1 MRAVRDRGRDME
13 PTEQEVTA
21 FVDALGGGRDA
32 SLEELF
38 AAAYDELRGVA
49 HAQRRN
55 WLGLETLSTTALVH
69 EAYLR
74 LSKSAA
80 LDWQDRG
87 HFFRIAARAMR
98 FILINHVE
106 RARTAKRGG
115 QSAHVTAEDAL
126 LVDESQVEE
135 LLALDQALV
144 RLADWNSRWAQ
155 VVECRIF
162 AGLSVEETAE
172 ALSVSSPTV
181 KRDWRHAQSWL
192 YRELAPRQAGA
203 TNDEER
209 RS

>member
-1 MRAVRDRGRDME
+1 ME
-13 PTEQEVTA
+13 PTQQEVTA
-21 FVDALGGGRDA
+21 FVDALGGGGDG

-55 WLGLETLSTTALVH
+55 WFGLETLSTTVLVH

-80 LDWQDRG
+80 LEWRDRG

-106 RARTAKRGG
+106 SARTAKRGG
-115 QSAHVTAEDAL
+115 ASAHVPAEEAL
-126 LVDESQVEE
+126 LVDESQIEE
-135 LLALDQALV
+135 LLALDQALSH
-144 RLADWNSRWAQ
+144 LADWNARWAQ

-162 AGLSVEETAE
+162 AGLNVEETAE
-172 ALSVSSPTV
+172 ALNVSQPTV

-192 YRELAPRQAGA
+192 YRELAPRRAEVA
-203 TNDEER
+203 SDEKHQP
-209 RS
+209 